1 MPFAGWFSDRFGRK
15 KAILLIAILY
25 VVSALGSAFAPSF
38 EFLVAARFLGGLAFS
53 SITLASMYIG
63 EIAPPAWRG
72 KLVSMTQI
80 NIVVGLSGAYFV
92 NYYIL
97 KLVDS
102 DAVWVSKYAVD
113 TQTWRWM
120 LGSEIPFA
128 LLWFVL
134 LFKIPESPYWLV
146 SRDRFELAEIFIN
159 NRGQSE
165 IVHDSTTEGYP
176 IGDMVQERVPLREE
190 TEAVGHAVLALYY
203 YAGAADVYAETGE
216 QALVDAL
223 DRVWDKVVNR
233 KMYITGAVGQT
244 HWGASSRRDTIE
256 EGFIDEFMMPNMTA
270 YNETCANICN
280 APVQLWKRGGETKG

>member
-1 MPFAGWFSDRFGRK
+1 M
-15 KAILLIAILY
+15 
-25 VVSALGSAFAPSF
+25 
-38 EFLVAARFLGGLAFS
+38 
-53 SITLASMYIG
+53 M
-63 EIAPPAWRG
+63 
-72 KLVSMTQI
+72 
-80 NIVVGLSGAYFV
+80 
-92 NYYIL
+92 
-97 KLVDS
+97 
-102 DAVWVSKYAVD
+102 
-113 TQTWRWM
+113 
-120 LGSEIPFA
+120 
-128 LLWFVL
+128 
-134 LFKIPESPYWLV
+134 
-146 SRDRFELAEIFIN
+146 AEIFIN